1 MNHKTFDSA
10 SEQLPVVD
18 RNDRLIATAS
28 RVEVHQNRYLHRAV
42 HILVFTSCGEL
53 LIQKRAPDKDRYPGY
68 WDVSVGSH
76 VHVGESYE
84 SAAQR
89 ELLEELGI
97 RVHMTRLAKIPAS
110 SDTDWEHVMLFKA
123 QYDGPIKPD
132 PQEIQ
137 AWRFA
142 HPGTIAKEIENKLYL
157 YTPALRHAISLWTSR
172 DCSRQSRTT
181 KSYQPAK
188 QLLKT
193 KTSANMVKHLNS
205 KENQRSKYYQSFA
218 TRHDKS

>member
-1 MNHKTFDSA
+1 MNQKPFDSA

-28 RVEVHQNRYLHRAV
+28 RVEVHQNHYLHRAV

-53 LIQKRAPDKDRYPGY
+53 LIQKRTPDKDRYPGY
-68 WDVSVGSH
+68 WDVSVGGH

-84 SAAQR
+84 SAARR

-97 RVHMTRLAKIPAS
+97 RTHITRLAKLPAS
-110 SDTDWEHVMLFKA
+110 ADTDWEHIVLFKA

-142 HPGTIAKEIENKLYL
+142 HPGTIAKEIEEKLFL
-157 YTPALRHAISLWTSR
+157 CTPALRHAITLWTSR
-172 DCSRQSRTT
+172 NCPRQSRTT
-181 KSYQPAK
+181 MPHQPAE

-193 KTSANMVKHLNS
+193 KTSANMVKHLNPR
-205 KENQRSKYYQSFA
+205 ENQRAKYYQDSA
-218 TRHDKS
+218 TRHDKA